1 MTQSDLAKAIGVN
14 KQTISNIEKGDGYPT
29 FNNLEKISRT
39 LGANPIQLFGTMKEI
54 ALFDTSDAL
63 DKIDKH
69 KREIQDTL
77 TAADFIDTAMI
88 DKDMQHTIYNIQT
101 VYKVFYRPLDI
112 DENGIPNVDPK
123 TGKPKKLPS
132 MFDQIPFEEIERIA
146 YQLDFIINNYD
157 SVMKKIRKDSNLIL
171 KVEQ

>member
-1 MTQSDLAKAIGVN
+1 M
-14 KQTISNIEKGDGYPT
+14 
-29 FNNLEKISRT
+29 
-39 LGANPIQLFGTMKEI
+39 
-54 ALFDTSDAL
+54 
-63 DKIDKH
+63 
-69 KREIQDTL
+69 
-77 TAADFIDTAMI
+77 
-88 DKDMQHTIYNIQT
+88 
-101 VYKVFYRPLDI
+101 DI